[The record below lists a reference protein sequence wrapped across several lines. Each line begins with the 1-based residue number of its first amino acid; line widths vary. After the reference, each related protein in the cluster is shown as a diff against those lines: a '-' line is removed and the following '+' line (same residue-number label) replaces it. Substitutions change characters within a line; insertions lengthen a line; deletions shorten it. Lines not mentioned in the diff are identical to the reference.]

1 MFLPLSACA
10 WHQGVFPLPRF
21 HASHSFLPSPSAHDH
36 AQPLPLSSFLSPTYC
51 LSQAQASYLARLT
64 RMRIPVA
71 RGLTLSKTTLFPQEQ
86 MGGSLYQLPSRS
98 PSFPVECKRPGWERN
113 ALSRPGPEHPA
124 VAPLRPPSRSSP
136 RPAACLAPEA
146 TGTSDPYVERPFFFF
161 FFKLSPLDLFSCH
174 F

>member
-1 MFLPLSACA
+1 MRAQVRSAAHVPTPLGVCLASGCFPSATFPRLTFLSP
-10 WHQGVFPLPRF
+10 F
-21 HASHSFLPSPSAHDH
+21 PSAHDH

-98 PSFPVECKRPGWERN
+98 PSFPVECKRPGWERD
-113 ALSRPGPEHPA
+113 ALSRPGPEHPT
-124 VAPLRPPSRSSP
+124 VAPLPPHSRSSP

-161 FFKLSPLDLFSCH
+161 FF
-174 F
+174 